1 MLSQIL
7 LGLHVLL
14 SLGLIALVLLQRGK
28 GADMGAAFGAGA
40 SGTVFGARGAAN
52 FLTRATAVLATV
64 FFVNSLVLA
73 YLATA
78 SVDQGS
84 VLDRV
89 RVEEPAP
96 ARDQGAPDDLPPVPR
111 DFAGGQ
117 PGDVPDVP
125 APPPP
130 QE

>member
-1 MLSQIL
+1 MLGSIL

-14 SLGLIALVLLQRGK
+14 SVALIVLVLLQRGK

-52 FLTRATAVLATV
+52 FLTRSTAVLATV
-64 FFVNSLVLA
+64 FFVNSLTLA
-73 YLATA
+73 WLATQRIE
-78 SVDQGS
+78 DQS

-96 ARDQGAPDDLPPVPR
+96 APAEEASGPDDLPPVPQGLS
-111 DFAGGQ
+111 GGQ
-117 PGDVPDVP
+117 GDMPDL
-125 APPPP
+125 PPPP
-130 QE
+130 D